1 MAPLMEPGTRPRVLD
16 TLAVTGGSPVAS
28 STGKVMSV
36 PDPTMVLMVPAPMP
50 AANTATDSQMDMDMD
65 WAIPFA

>member
-1 MAPLMEPGTRPRVLD
+1 MAPLMEPGTKPRVLD
-16 TLAVTGGSPVAS
+16 TLAVTGGRPVAS

-36 PDPTMVLMVPAPMP
+36 PEPTMVLMVPAPMP
-50 AANTATDSQMDMDMD
+50 AKTASDSQMDMG